1 MPVVHF
7 YLKKAEGNPPTSLIY
22 LQFKYKGRKLVYS
35 FGQKIHPPDWS
46 KVNKRVKSNRQ
57 TILDGR
63 YAINDLLDKLER
75 QCLLIYQEEGAKGT
89 PPVELLKFR
98 LDVFHRQQTGNQ
110 KGKQEGAQAGAQAGR
125 FWELF
130 DRFVSGDIRHKEKDK
145 SPNTLKNYA
154 TTKAHLMG
162 FDIATR
168 YHVGFEKF
176 DLDFLR
182 RYLTYLKEELGLK
195 PNSIARD
202 IGVLKTVLGEA
213 VDLGYTA
220 NMQFRQ
226 KKFFA
231 QGEPTEAVHL
241 TEKEVLAI
249 YRCPCAGNPR
259 LEQVR
264 DRFVLGCLAG
274 LPLNGQRGSRPA
286 DNKPLLVHSGGETFL
301 SLPVRTPGRSGMV
314 RLPCH
319 PVAREILDKRRESGT
334 PWPKSLSNQKFNKYI
349 KELGRLAGLTE
360 KGRLTASPGKELWEC
375 LTSGTAGR
383 SLAAHYYQ
391 KGIPLH
397 DLMGITGHASERA
410 FFLYIRAAA
419 LKRRPQT

>member
-1 MPVVHF
+1 
-7 YLKKAEGNPPTSLIY
+7 
-22 LQFKYKGRKLVYS
+22 
-35 FGQKIHPPDWS
+35 S

-75 QCLLIYQEEGAKGT
+75 HCLRVYQEELAKGT

-98 LDVFHRQQTGNQ
+98 LDVFHRQQDGRHA
-110 KGKQEGAQAGAQAGR
+110 GKPDRPGL
-125 FWELF
+125 WELF
-130 DRFVSGDIRHKEKDK
+130 ERFISGDIRHNGKDK
-145 SPNTLKNYA
+145 SRNTLRNYA
-154 TTKAHLMG
+154 TTRAHLMG

-168 YHVGFEKF
+168 YHVGFENI

-182 RYLTYLKEELGLK
+182 RYLTYLKEDLGLK

-226 KKFFA
+226 KKFQA
-231 QGEPTEAVHL
+231 QKVPTEAVHL

-249 YRCPCAGNPR
+249 YRCQCAGNTR

-274 LPLNGQRGSRPA
+274 LPVSGPGGSRPA

-301 SLPVRTPGRSGMV
+301 SLPARAPGRSGTI

-319 PVAREILDKRRESGT
+319 PVVREILDKRRESGA
-334 PWPKSLSNQKFNKYI
+334 PWPRPLSNQKFNKYI

-360 KGRLTASPGKELWEC
+360 KGRLSASPKKELWEC

-383 SLAAHYYQ
+383 SLAAHYYH

-397 DLMGITGHASERA
+397 DLMGITGHSSERA
-410 FFLYIRAAA
+410 FFQYIRLIAAS
-419 LKRRPQT
+419 LKKRQQT